1 MTNSSCTIQITKK
14 EDSSLVYIAHFR
26 KEDGVEQPLS
36 LHLREAAE
44 IAQENGRNLGI
55 PTVCYLAGVLHDSG
69 KFTEKFQTYL
79 LKAKAGDEVKRG
91 SVDHSTYGGK
101 LIRSQKAQSKYE
113 MMAMEMIANAIFAHH
128 RPGGLLD
135 FISGEAD
142 ATSPFTERYMKED
155 LPEFEQVKERF
166 FQEVLSEEKLHSLL
180 VQAGRELEQL
190 AKEHGRINR
199 TDQFYLLKM
208 VYSALLD
215 GDRRNTQLFEINT
228 IPKKE
233 NRRELFETLSQRL
246 ESTFVSFKK
255 GSKTGI
261 NRLRQEM
268 ANACLEAS
276 QRPTG
281 IYSLSIPTGGGKTLS
296 SMRFALNHALAH
308 GKKRIIYIIPYSSII
323 EQNAAVFRKELEDV
337 NHELILEHH
346 ANLVRDSED
355 WSEDN
360 ESKQA
365 LMQDNWDS
373 PIIVTTMVRFLE
385 NVYGGSTRN
394 PRRIHQLLDS
404 VLIFDE
410 IQSLPPKCLSMFNS
424 LLNFL
429 KEYGNTTTLL
439 CTATQPTLAKRKL
452 PLNLEA
458 DAEFVPNLEVTSHA
472 FERVRV
478 VDQRKKSGWTAEE
491 LSDFAQSIVNKEHN
505 LLMILNTKKAVREV
519 YQQLKKANQ
528 VVYHLSTAMTPAHR
542 NLVLE
547 EIRVALKAKKSLIC
561 ITTPL
566 IEAGV
571 DISFSSVVRSISGL
585 DSIAQAAGR
594 CNRNGESATP
604 QPVYL
609 VNPMKELE
617 NIDKMTEIKTK
628 VAITN
633 TLLNDRLFL
642 KDDSSL
648 LNLQLM
654 AKFFDGYYDQ
664 VEKTGESEYLFNG
677 GSQRLF
683 DLMQK
688 NNNRKSFYRTS
699 KNEEVPT
706 FLVSSSA
713 TIAKHFKVIDQQG
726 ESVLVAYGDG
736 EEMVGDLLGVTP
748 VTLDK
753 KWYQK
758 AQQNSLNLFR
768 HEFDQLVR
776 DGMIVL
782 TNEGVFVLLKP
793 AYDEEY
799 GLNIQSDS
807 LSSYGF

>member
-1 MTNSSCTIQITKK
+1 M
-14 EDSSLVYIAHFR
+14 YIAHFR
-26 KEDGVEQPLS
+26 KKDGIEQPLS
-36 LHLREAAE
+36 LHLQEAAE
-44 IAQENGRNLGI
+44 ISQENGLSLGI
-55 PTVCYLAGVLHDSG
+55 PTLCYLAGILHDSG
-69 KFTEKFQTYL
+69 KYTEKFQTYL
-79 LKAKAGDEVKRG
+79 LKAKAGEEVKRG

-101 LIRSQKAQSKYE
+101 LIRSQKAQTKYE

-142 ATSPFTERYMKED
+142 ATSPFTERYQKND
-155 LPEFEQVKERF
+155 LPEYEQVKERF
-166 FQEVLSEEKLHSLL
+166 FQEVLSEVELQSLL
-180 VQAGRELEQL
+180 VQAGQELEQL
-190 AKEHGRINR
+190 AKEHGRISR
-199 TDQFYLLKM
+199 TDQFHLLKM
-208 VYSALLD
+208 IYSALLD
-215 GDRRNTQLFEINT
+215 GDRRNTQMFEENKIPQTMDQNNLF
-228 IPKKE
+228 K
-233 NRRELFETLSQRL
+233 TLSQRL
-246 ESTFVSFKK
+246 EETFACFKVGK
-255 GSKTGI
+255 DTPI

-268 ANACLEAS
+268 ADACLAAGK
-276 QRPTG
+276 RPTG

-296 SMRFALNHALAH
+296 SMRFALNHALAN

-337 NHELILEHH
+337 DHELILEHH
-346 ANLVRDSED
+346 ANLVRDSEE
-355 WSEDN
+355 WSEEN
-360 ESKQA
+360 ESQQA

-429 KEYGNTTTLL
+429 KEYGNTTTVL

-452 PLNLEA
+452 PLNLA
-458 DAEFVPNLEVTSHA
+458 DNAEIVPDLESASQA
-472 FERVRV
+472 FERVQVLDR
-478 VDQRKKSGWTAEE
+478 RKKDGWTAEE
-491 LSDFAQSIVNKEHN
+491 LSDFAQEILGEERN

-519 YQQLKKANQ
+519 YQRLKDANQ

-542 NLVLE
+542 NIVLK
-547 EIRVALKAKKSLIC
+547 EIREALDAKESLIC
-561 ITTPL
+561 VTTPL

-571 DISFSSVVRSISGL
+571 DISFSCVVRSVSGL

-594 CNRNGESATP
+594 CNRNGESSTP

-609 VNPMKELE
+609 VNPIKELE

-642 KDDSSL
+642 KDDSSV
-648 LNLQLM
+648 LNLKLM
-654 AKFFDGYYDQ
+654 ARFFDGYYEQ

-736 EEMVGDLLGVTP
+736 EELVGDLLGSDP

-782 TNEGVFVLLKP
+782 TDEEVYVLLKP
-793 AYDEEY
+793 AYDEEF